1 VSSTLSIGEFSKLTH
16 LSVKA
21 LRHYHEIGLLV
32 PAEVDT
38 DSRYRHYDPTQARDA
53 QLIRRLRA
61 LDMPIE
67 MVRAVVTATDDER
80 RSATIAAHLRAM
92 EDELERTRDVVASLR
107 ALLDQPLLDI
117 EVERRQLPDMTA
129 LAISADVRH
138 DHLERWGGAAFEEL
152 GAAVVASRADVAGP
166 GGGLFPAALFED
178 ERGHVT
184 AYVPVS
190 GVQLTIPGDFARVAL
205 ADIAGGEVLVATH
218 AGPYADLDRTYAV
231 LGAAANDLG
240 IAADGPIRELYIVG
254 PDVSDD
260 PLRYRTEVC
269 WPVVGSYLATSSPT
283 SLP

>member
-32 PAEVDT
+32 PADVDT
-38 DSRYRHYDPTQARDA
+38 GSRYRRYDPAQARDA

-67 MVRAVVTATDDER
+67 MVRTVVNATDGEQ

-107 ALLDQPLLDI
+107 ALIEQPLLDI
-117 EVERRQLPDMTA
+117 EVERRSLPDVTA
-129 LAISADVRH
+129 LVISANVRH

-166 GGGLFPAALFED
+166 GGGVFPTALFEED
-178 ERGHVT
+178 RGRVT

-190 GVQLTIPGDFARVAL
+190 AVQDTIPRDFARVAL

-218 AGPYADLDRTYAV
+218 AGPYTDLDRTYAA
-231 LGAAANDLG
+231 LGAAANEMG

-254 PDVSDD
+254 PDVTDD

-269 WPVVGSYLATSSPT
+269 WPVVES
-283 SLP
+283 